1 MKTTRIDRRGFLRN
15 LGALSAAGLASRLD
29 LLNLVAAAE
38 AQSQPD
44 YKALVCVFMFGGNDG
59 NNTLIP
65 IDTGGYGQY
74 AAVRTAASGINLAK
88 ASLLPIQPTNV
99 GTPFGLHPALGELQT
114 LFNQNRM
121 AILANVG
128 TLTQPITKTQY
139 AAGVRPESLYSH
151 SDQQAQWQSSIS
163 DTVSATG
170 WGGRVAD
177 KLAAQN
183 AATGF
188 PVITSLDGTVLFAT
202 GAATAPLAIPTTGTF
217 ALSGYTTSTASVAR
231 LTALQQLLA
240 EANGNAFVSGMNK
253 IGAQALQLSTT
264 VNPIL
269 TSTNSTIA
277 SLFTNLKTNTAN
289 QLYQVAKLIEARAAT
304 GAKRQI
310 FFVQLGSFDT
320 HGDQI
325 NRQQALF
332 AELSPA
338 LKAFYDATV
347 ALGVSSQVTT
357 FTLSDFGRTFQ
368 PASGGGTDHAWG
380 NHHFIIGGAV
390 QGGSFYGQ
398 YPQLVLAGP
407 DDAEREGRWLPT
419 TAVDQYGATLASW
432 FGVAPGDLASVFPN
446 IGKFASADL
455 GFMGVASRLTHT

>member
-1 MKTTRIDRRGFLRN
+1 MKNTRIDRRGFLRN
-15 LGALSAAGLASRLD
+15 LGALSAFGLASRLD

-38 AQSQPD
+38 AQSSTD

-59 NNTLIP
+59 NNTIIP
-65 IDTGGYGQY
+65 IDTAGYGQY
-74 AAVRTAASGINLAK
+74 AAVRTSASGINLPQ
-88 ASLLPIQPTNV
+88 ASLLPITPINI
-99 GTPFGLHPALGELQT
+99 GTPFGLHPALGELQA
-114 LFNQNRM
+114 LFNQKRM
-121 AILANVG
+121 AVLANVG
-128 TLTQPITKTQY
+128 TLVQPISKAQY
-139 AAGVRPESLYSH
+139 AAGIRPDSLYSH
-151 SDQQAQWQSSIS
+151 SDQQAQWQSSVS
-163 DTVSATG
+163 NTASATG
-170 WGGRVAD
+170 WGGRIAD
-177 KLAAQN
+177 KVASQN

-202 GAATAPLAIPTTGTF
+202 GASTAPLAIPATGSF
-217 ALSGYTTSTASVAR
+217 ALAGYSGSAISTAR
-231 LTALQQLLA
+231 LAAVQQLLA
-240 EANGNAFVSGMNK
+240 ESSGNAFVGGMNK
-253 IGAQALQLSTT
+253 IGAQALKLSTT
-264 VNPIL
+264 ANPIL
-269 TSTNSTIA
+269 TSANSTVA
-277 SLFTNLKTNTAN
+277 PLFANLKTSTAN
-289 QLYQVAKLIEARAAT
+289 QFFQVAKLIEARAAT
-304 GAKRQI
+304 GTKRQI

-325 NRQQALF
+325 NRQQNLF

-347 ALGVSSQVTT
+347 SLGVASQVTT

-407 DDAEREGRWLPT
+407 NDAENEGRWLPT

-432 FGVAPGDLASVFPN
+432 FGVAPTDLGAVFPN
-446 IGKFASADL
+446 LGKFPTSNL
-455 GFMGVASRLTHT
+455 GFMG